1 MAADELIV
9 DLSNY
14 KDRVGSRVAPD
25 RYRVQVE
32 DVEATKSQAG
42 NPMVNVWFRIIGGEF
57 DGQTIVDRLTLSEKA
72 LFRVVG
78 FMQAIGLPTPKKR
91 LKLNIR
97 QFVGKVLDIDVED
110 GEPYNGRIRS
120 EVRAYIR
127 AAGATGGAA
136 GADLEDEFTEPET
149 SSSETDLPE
158 TSATTPPAQA
168 AEAATPKPET
178 VEDMP
183 ADGIDL
189 DDIEL

>member
-1 MAADELIV
+1 MAAVEELIV
-9 DLSNY
+9 DLSNF

-110 GEPYNGRIRS
+110 GEPYNGRVKS

-127 AAGATGGAA
+127 AAGAQQAGGD
-136 GADLEDEFTEPET
+136 DLEDLEET
-149 SSSETDLPE
+149 SSSAQDLPE
-158 TSATTPPAQA
+158 TPAPQSATQTELPG
-168 AEAATPKPET
+168 TT
-178 VEDMP
+178 TDVEDIP
-183 ADGIDL
+183 ADGLDL
-189 DDIEL
+189 ETLDI